1 MNGRAQ
7 PSAILRA
14 IRLLIPESEIRVIHE
29 RPWHSLTFAGTQI
42 CLSAQIRHAK
52 MVRKGEELRAIL
64 TDFEFDLPGQLV
76 ADSR

>member
-29 RPWHSLTFAGTQI
+29 RRWDSLRFAGTKI
-42 CLSAQIRHAK
+42 CLSAQIPHAK